1 MCLQV
6 HSLHH
11 KSYNPTAFSG
21 TNMHPVE
28 ATLYYTAALI
38 PVSLGL
44 HPVHALGNVLPLSIS
59 QCHQY
64 SFVSCHRGLRHGS
77 LAGAR
82 WVHVAR
88 KRGLL
93 SHVDMTND
101 CIKCLICFRLHHKHF
116 DCNYGAMHVPLDWLL
131 GTYAGSKEEVMMIE
145 ILFIEII

>member
-44 HPVHALGNVLPLSIS
+44 PPVHALGNVLPLSIS
-59 QCHQY
+59 CHQY
-64 SFVSCHRGLRHGS
+64 T
-77 LAGAR
+77 
-82 WVHVAR
+82 
-88 KRGLL
+88 LL
-93 SHVDMTND
+93 SAVIVDCAM
-101 CIKCLICFRLHHKHF
+101 
-116 DCNYGAMHVPLDWLL
+116 GAWL
-131 GTYAGSKEEVMMIE
+131 GHDGFMWPGSGDYFHM
-145 ILFIEII
+145 

>member
-44 HPVHALGNVLPLSIS
+44 HPVHALGNVLPLCIS
-59 QCHQY
+59 QRHQY

-88 KRGLL
+88 EWGLL

-101 CIKCLICFRLHHKHF
+101 CIKCQSVLGFITSILTNILSSSLHLNNIIC
-116 DCNYGAMHVPLDWLL
+116 
-131 GTYAGSKEEVMMIE
+131 
-145 ILFIEII
+145 LFTQITSCISIIWSFFNK